1 MKNKSEWSDGLII
14 TQQTVQ
20 GDKKSALP
28 YSCDYARGSRLTD
41 MLFAPA
47 SWPPSVSKMAET
59 RNKALNKL
67 LDNGDAAADLLAAWY
82 QRTSTV
88 GSLVSSLGTFVRIA
102 RAVRRRDPR
111 IVRRVLNHNPG
122 AKDIIRSPSGLW
134 LQYWFEIVPTIHDIH
149 SLLTVLTKDFPPL
162 VVMGNSSHKEVTSY
176 YGLDNSMN
184 VWFSDSWTYICK
196 MQAELRIRN
205 PNLILAS
212 RFGFTQPLSVAYE
225 LVPFSWALDY
235 FVNVGEML
243 SNFEPRFPGYDV
255 TNAFTTEYV
264 PQTHWAA
271 MYDVTGAPWDSK
283 GSAFSTG
290 YRMVRTPGLPSY
302 ELNVSSDPLNL
313 KRASYLVS
321 VAVQILT
328 GMKPKK

>member
-1 MKNKSEWSDGLII
+1 MKNKSVWSAGKII
-14 TQQTVQ
+14 SQRPIQ

-28 YSCDYARGSRLTD
+28 YSCDYAEGRRLTD

-47 SWPPSVSKMAET
+47 SWPPSTSKMVET
-59 RNKALNKL
+59 RNKALTKL

-82 QRTSTV
+82 QRQKTV
-88 GSLVSSLGTFVRIA
+88 ASLVSSLGSFVRIA

-111 IVRRVLNHNPG
+111 IIRRVLKRDPG

-134 LQYWFEIVPTIHDIH
+134 LKYWFEIVPTVHDIH
-149 SLLTVLTKDFPPL
+149 SLLTVLTSDFPPL
-162 VVMGNSSHKEVTSY
+162 TIQGNSSYRESVSNYSTDY
-176 YGLDNSMN
+176 TMN

-196 MQAELRIRN
+196 MQADLRMRN
-205 PNLILAS
+205 PNLVLAS

-243 SNFEPRFPGYDV
+243 SNFEPRFPGYDIS
-255 TNAFTTEYV
+255 NAFQTEYV

-271 MYDVTGAPWDSK
+271 MYNSLGKPWGTK
-283 GSAFSTG
+283 GPAFSKG
-290 YRMVRTPGLPSY
+290 YRMVRTLGLPSY
-302 ELNVSSDPLNL
+302 ELNVSADPLNF
-313 KRASYLVS
+313 KRASYLVA

-328 GMKPKK
+328 GMKPNK